1 MFKSMLVPLTG
12 FHSDKAALE
21 SAYLAGRLFD
31 AHVECLCVRPKPAHF
46 TVGAVESYFVNEAS
60 AAKFLA
66 EDELRTETAR
76 IAFAEFCE
84 NRQVTLA
91 DAPGPKGVSVALR
104 EITGDAVET
113 TIAQSRFH
121 DLVVLGRAPAASG
134 LSTGGIGAVLVGSGR
149 PVLLAPERTPET
161 LAATIVI
168 AWKDAPE
175 AARALAVSMPFL
187 EKANKIVVLGAD
199 EDGAKTGAAA
209 ESAEKIANLLRWNG
223 LKAEARYI
231 APGGQ
236 VLPDAVLG
244 AAGACG
250 ADMLVMGA
258 YGHSRARELVFG
270 GFTRHV
276 LASSLLPVL
285 LFH

>member
-1 MFKSMLVPLTG
+1 MFKSLLVPLTG

-21 SAYLAGRLFD
+21 SAYLTARLFN
-31 AHVECLCVRPKPAHF
+31 AHVEALWIRPKPAHF
-46 TVGAVESYFVNEAS
+46 TVAALESHFVNEAS

-66 EDELRTETAR
+66 EDELRTETTR

-84 NRQVTLA
+84 NRQVTPA
-91 DAPGPKGVSVALR
+91 DSPGSKGVSAASR

-113 TIAQSRFH
+113 TIAQARFH
-121 DLVVLGRAPAASG
+121 DLVVLGRAPSASG
-134 LSTGGIGAVLVGSGR
+134 LSIGGIGAVLVDSGR

-161 LAATIVI
+161 LASTIAV

-175 AARALAVSMPFL
+175 AARALAVSMAFL
-187 EKANKIVVLGAD
+187 EKAKKIVVLSAD
-199 EDGAKTGAAA
+199 EEDAKTGAAA
-209 ESAEKIANLLRWNG
+209 ESAEHIATLLRWNG
-223 LKAEARYI
+223 AKAEAHHI

-236 VLPDAVLG
+236 TLPEAVLE
-244 AAGACG
+244 AADACG

-270 GFTRHV
+270 GFTRTA
-276 LASSLLPVL
+276 LTSCRLPVL